1 MNVHERNGDVL
12 KISTL
17 ADFCGTRWNNNA
29 LMIPVPEGR
38 QYLMPVALMM
48 GLYRK
53 HSGAH
58 GVRVIGAPE
67 GLNVAASRTGDRLF
81 LHVVNARR
89 RRPVEAR
96 FAAQGMDIRA
106 GRVSWFALEPE
117 LEIIDY
123 RPDQQVPREKTLDP
137 GAPWEFPAASVSAV
151 ELDMGPAELGRT

>member
-1 MNVHERNGDVL
+1 VL

-38 QYLMPVALMM
+38 PYLMPVALMM
-48 GLYRK
+48 QLYRK
-53 HSGAH
+53 HAGTH

-67 GLNVAASRTGDRLF
+67 GLDVAASMTGGRLF
-81 LHVVNARR
+81 LHIVNTHR

-96 FAAQGMDIRA
+96 FEVPGQRIKA
-106 GRVSWFALEPE
+106 GRVFWHALEPE

-123 RPDQQVPREKTLDP
+123 RQDQQVPQEKSLDV
-137 GAPWEFPAASVSAV
+137 GRPWEFPGASVSAV
-151 ELDMGPAELGRT
+151 ELDLEPG